1 MRYLVLSDLHFNC
14 LRQGGTTDASRIALD
29 DHLFVRAQHIINTIP
44 HDKII
49 IVGDWSA
56 KNSVSEKT
64 ILKSYNLLKDR
75 EVIMLRGNHDEGSM
89 RLGEICGL
97 ELLGALLP
105 KTQLVFHEPQTIDGM
120 CFIPHTFDQKTFD
133 AHLDLVGERQLVFLH
148 ANYANS
154 FAEHADHS
162 LNFSGEQHKVM
173 REKGNVCLL
182 GHEHAQRD
190 LDGLYI
196 LGCTYP
202 TSISDCLGGSKR
214 VMVYDSE
221 TGTFE
226 SIETWN
232 QEEDYIEIPWQD
244 IRLTNH
250 NFVRIVGECSVVEYP
265 EIVRNVGKLRKESS
279 AFIVANAVKAV
290 VEEREQINK
299 EEITG
304 FNILEL
310 LLENVDEEFRE
321 EVKVCI

>member
-1 MRYLVLSDLHFNC
+1 MKYLLLSDLHFNC
-14 LRQGGTTDASRIALD
+14 LRQGGTTDASRIALE
-29 DHLFVRAQHIINTIP
+29 DHLFEKAQNIIDTIP

-75 EVIMLRGNHDEGSM
+75 EVIILRGNHDEGSM
-89 RLGEICGL
+89 RVGEICGL

-105 KTQLVFHEPQTIDGM
+105 KTQLVFHEPQAIDGM
-120 CFIPHTFDQKTFD
+120 CFVPHTFDQKTFD
-133 AHLDLVGERQLVFLH
+133 AHVEAVGESQLIFLH

-154 FAEHADHS
+154 FTEHADHS
-162 LNFSGEQHKVM
+162 LNFSSDQHKEMKKRGNTCVM
-173 REKGNVCLL
+173 
-182 GHEHAQRD
+182 GHEHQARD
-190 LDGLYI
+190 LENLYI

-214 VMVYDSE
+214 AMVYDSE
-221 TGTFE
+221 TKTFE

-232 QEEDYIEIPWQD
+232 QEEEYIEIPWQD

-279 AFIVANAVKAV
+279 AFIVANAVKV
-290 VEEREQINK
+290 IVEEREQTNK
-299 EEITG
+299 EEVTG

-310 LLENVDEEFRE
+310 LLENVPEEFRE
-321 EVKVCI
+321 KIRGCI